1 MNFSGFPEGPPGGSR
16 SGEAKLGPA
25 VLGTG
30 PVAPGVCS
38 GQLPLLTGQPR
49 AGMEELSQW
58 QGHREKS
65 QRRLCFQEQEA
76 RSGHAVR
83 DFSLSPVFMCGR
95 KQQRSPAV
103 TGLKRGS
110 ARPAGSRRG
119 RRWHTT
125 GADLEGRTQGLALPK
140 SLIPQDIGPGNLR
153 QHLDTERG
161 QNGQMMGQKGPEL
174 VWGHVWPAHTCL
186 HNPACLLK
194 ASLVTS
200 TCCVKSLR
208 SETAAFCWWLPHSWK
223 KCPCL
228 GSKLV
233 CFNLH
238 QSQII

>member
-1 MNFSGFPEGPPGGSR
+1 MCRLVGVDGSEQEKRAAKDGWNEQQPTGAKSVNFSGFPEGPPGGSR

-125 GADLEGRTQGLALPK
+125 GADRWSCEILLQVSSSHYPAE
-140 SLIPQDIGPGNLR
+140 
-153 QHLDTERG
+153 TEYSPTRER
-161 QNGQMMGQKGPEL
+161 NHP
-174 VWGHVWPAHTCL
+174 T
-186 HNPACLLK
+186 
-194 ASLVTS
+194 
-200 TCCVKSLR
+200 
-208 SETAAFCWWLPHSWK
+208 
-223 KCPCL
+223 
-228 GSKLV
+228 
-233 CFNLH
+233 
-238 QSQII
+238 